1 MNLCEN
7 CHCHFHLRLIEYT
20 VVMPNNVALATVLKA
35 IKATTFE
42 YKSTVDS
49 LKLYKY
55 DTVKRFVRHHIGSS
69 KQQSRSLNSS
79 SIDGDLCRLCSEGK
93 LKEAVGILEQQDI
106 QDRRCARSVSRNA
119 CTKCILLEYYDGG
132 LCEIQTFG
140 FCARTV

>member
-106 QDRRCARSVSRNA
+106 QKITSSICMSNVAGSKMRA
-119 CTKCILLEYYDGG
+119 KCFKKCLYEMYSPGIL
-132 LCEIQTFG
+132 
-140 FCARTV
+140 